1 MDSATT
7 LGQTVTR
14 MDDTPQTTEAT
25 AAEGEGPKQRSLLA
39 LLRSNRVLL
48 LCAILSAL
56 LHAAI
61 YYGLNIREM
70 FTAEHDIEFSRS
82 VGIALLQRAGVVP
95 PQGAA
100 APAPAKPEVA
110 KPEPPAAEPEP
121 PKPEEPKPEE
131 PEPEEPEPEEP
142 KPEEP
147 KPEEPKEKTPQPAE
161 PKPAEPKQE
170 RPVGP
175 TASDGA
181 TAAAGEGSG
190 YPEGTLHPIATD
202 VGMWGPEG
210 AILTAI
216 LRMDRIRASQ
226 HEKELRALF
235 GSLPDWQALVG
246 SGAFDPF
253 RDVDALLIASADPR
267 WVNQTFLAAVHRM
280 PPERVVRTLTA
291 SIPGG
296 VTWEQKEGRVIG
308 HPFVPPRINDPRL
321 FLIPTDGLF
330 IFTRPEFMA
339 PLLDGAPDPGLV
351 KGAIERSKQPE
362 GSGEGGTSL
371 PRLPAKLTPPQLGGS
386 KGATQPQ
393 LEIRDG
399 SGLPPA
405 APALPAT
412 NAADEPPIGDS
423 KPPIRAD
430 GWIAGLLEIA
440 DFGGA
445 GELGPAVDLTARGFT
460 RFRLPGLDRTPLPE
474 SAHLVVSADRDP
486 VVNGRLVFKRPA
498 DADAF
503 IAAWPRMLQVNQTAL
518 FLFGLSTPLEK
529 ATWRREES
537 EAIFRLVIPRNLLVS
552 LSQTIPALMESR
564 KQP

>member
-1 MDSATT
+1 MEEN
-7 LGQTVTR
+7 
-14 MDDTPQTTEAT
+14 PQTSQEGADEPVEA
-25 AAEGEGPKQRSLLA
+25 PKKRGLFA
-39 LLRSNRVLL
+39 PLLRSRTLM
-48 LCAILSAL
+48 LCALLSAL

-70 FTAEHDIEFSRS
+70 FNSEPDIEFSRS

-100 APAPAKPEVA
+100 PPKPAAPAPEPAKT
-110 KPEPPAAEPEP
+110 
-121 PKPEEPKPEE
+121 EEPK
-131 PEPEEPEPEEP
+131 PEEP

-147 KPEEPKEKTPQPAE
+147 KPEEPKPEE
-161 PKPAEPKQE
+161 PKPEEPKPEPKPEEPKEKQPKPEPKPEKAEPTNPSQPSPATPSDPDSK
-170 RPVGP
+170 
-175 TASDGA
+175 TASNS
-181 TAAAGEGSG
+181 EGSG

-226 HEKELRALF
+226 HEKQLRALF
-235 GSLPDWQALVG
+235 SSLPDWQALVG

-308 HPFVPPRINDPRL
+308 RPFVPPRVNDPRL

-330 IFTRPEFMA
+330 VFTRPEFMA
-339 PLLDGAPDPGLV
+339 PLLDGAPDPGQV

-362 GSGEGGTSL
+362 GSGDGTTTL
-371 PRLPAKLTPPQLGGS
+371 PRLSPQLTPPQLGGS
-386 KGATQPQ
+386 KGNTQPQ
-393 LEIRDG
+393 LEIREG
-399 SGLPPA
+399 SGLQPATPTMPPA
-405 APALPAT
+405 ATTP
-412 NAADEPPIGDS
+412 EPPIGDS
-423 KPPIRAD
+423 KPPVRAD

-440 DFGGA
+440 DFGGV
-445 GELGPAVDLTARGFT
+445 GELGPAVDITARGFT
-460 RFRLPGLDRTPLPE
+460 RFRLPGLDRTPLPQ
-474 SAHLVVSADRDP
+474 SAHLVVTADRDP
-486 VVNGRLVFKRPA
+486 VVNGRLVFSKPME
-498 DADAF
+498 ADAF
-503 IAAWPRMLQVNQTAL
+503 IAAWPRMIQVNQTAL
-518 FLFGLSTPLEK
+518 FLFGLAAPLEK
-529 ATWRREES
+529 TSWRREGN
-537 EAIFRLVIPRNLLVS
+537 EAIFRLVIPKNLLVS

>member
-1 MDSATT
+1 MEDRQPIA
-7 LGQTVTR
+7 QDEPDEPV
-14 MDDTPQTTEAT
+14 EA
-25 AAEGEGPKQRSLLA
+25 PKKRGLFAPLLQS
-39 LLRSNRVLL
+39 RTLL
-48 LCAILSAL
+48 LCALLSAL
-56 LHAAI
+56 IHGAL
-61 YYGLNIREM
+61 YFGLNIRQM
-70 FTAEHDIEFSRS
+70 FSSEADIEFSRS

-100 APAPAKPEVA
+100 APPKPAAPAPPA
-110 KPEPPAAEPEP
+110 PEPA
-121 PKPEEPKPEE
+121 K
-131 PEPEEPEPEEP
+131 PEEP

-147 KPEEPKEKTPQPAE
+147 KPEEPKPE
-161 PKPAEPKQE
+161 PKPEEPKPE
-170 RPVGP
+170 PKPEEPKEKAPKPEPKPEAKPEKSEPTNPTPPTPVTP
-175 TASDGA
+175 TNPSTD
-181 TAAAGEGSG
+181 TAAGSDGSG
-190 YPEGTLHPIATD
+190 YPEGTLHPVATD

-226 HEKELRALF
+226 HEKSLRALF
-235 GSLPDWQALVG
+235 SSLPDWQALVG

-280 PPERVVRTLTA
+280 PPEAVVRTLTA

-296 VTWEQKEGRVIG
+296 VTWEQKEGRLFG
-308 HPFVPPRINDPRL
+308 HPFVAPRINDPRL

-339 PLLDGAPDPGLV
+339 PLLDGAPDPGQV

-362 GSGEGGTSL
+362 GSGAGAPNL
-371 PRLPAKLTPPQLGGS
+371 PRLSPKLTPPQLGGQT
-386 KGATQPQ
+386 GPTQPQ
-393 LEIRDG
+393 LEIREG

-405 APALPAT
+405 PTSLPPA
-412 NAADEPPIGDS
+412 AAVPEPPIGDN
-423 KPPIRAD
+423 KPPVRAD

-445 GELGPAVDLTARGFT
+445 GALGPAVDLTARGFT
-460 RFRLPGLDRTPLPE
+460 RFRLPGVSGTPLPD
-474 SAHLVVSADRDP
+474 SAHLTVSADRDP
-486 VVNGRLVFKRPA
+486 VVNGRLVFNKPE

-503 IAAWPRMLQVNQTAL
+503 IAAWPRMIKANETAL

-529 ATWRREES
+529 TTWRREKS
-537 EAIFRLVIPRNLLVS
+537 EAVFRLVIPKSLLVS

>member
-1 MDSATT
+1 M
-7 LGQTVTR
+7 QER
-14 MDDTPQTTEAT
+14 QPT
-25 AAEGEGPKQRSLLA
+25 AQDEAEGPIEPPKPRGLLSQLA
-39 LLRSNRVLL
+39 NSRTLL
-48 LCAILSAL
+48 LCAVLSAL
-56 LHAAI
+56 IHAAL
-61 YYGLNIREM
+61 YFGLNIREA
-70 FTAEHDIEFSRS
+70 FDSQPDIEFSRS

-95 PQGAA
+95 PQGASAPPKPA
-100 APAPAKPEVA
+100 APAP
-110 KPEPPAAEPEP
+110 
-121 PKPEEPKPEE
+121 EPK
-131 PEPEEPEPEEP
+131 PEEP

-147 KPEEPKEKTPQPAE
+147 KPEEPKEKA
-161 PKPAEPKQE
+161 PKPEPPPEKSDANNPAPTPATPTNPSNQ
-170 RPVGP
+170 
-175 TASDGA
+175 TASNS
-181 TAAAGEGSG
+181 EGSG

-226 HEKELRALF
+226 HQKELRALF
-235 GSLPDWQALVG
+235 SSLPDWQALVG

-280 PPERVVRTLTA
+280 PPEAVVRTLSA

-308 HPFVPPRINDPRL
+308 RPYVAPRINDPRL

-330 IFTRPEFMA
+330 VFTRPEFMA
-339 PLLDGAPDPGLV
+339 PLLDGAPDPGQV

-362 GSGEGGTSL
+362 GSGEGTPSL
-371 PRLPAKLTPPQLGGS
+371 PRLSPKLTPPQLGGQT
-386 KGATQPQ
+386 GATQPQ
-393 LEIRDG
+393 LEIREG

-405 APALPAT
+405 SPKLPA
-412 NAADEPPIGDS
+412 AAAVPEPPIGDS
-423 KPPIRAD
+423 KPPVRAD

-445 GELGPAVDLTARGFT
+445 GERGPAVDITARGFT
-460 RFRLPGLDRTPLPE
+460 RFRLPGVGNTPLPD
-474 SAHLVVSADRDP
+474 SAHLVVTADRDP
-486 VVNGRLVFKRPA
+486 VVNGRFVFAKPA
-498 DADAF
+498 HADAF
-503 IAAWPRMLQVNQTAL
+503 IAAWPKMIQANQTAL
-518 FLFGLSTPLEK
+518 FLFGLAAPLEK
-529 ATWRREES
+529 TSWRREGN
-537 EAIFRLVIPRNLLVS
+537 EAIFRLVIPKNLLVS